1 MHHWKCWELVGS
13 MACLVHAI
21 KLEHGLQ
28 PVWSRLRGLDS
39 PDSPAL
45 TSHPFPIGKHADPV
59 NPHSSTGMLQDAT
72 LPAPAPWMPPWPQV
86 AHQRTETAAV
96 QLREAS
102 PFIPKIPK
110 TQEWPSSSPGLWVGF
125 PFRAQATWY
134 YSTEKEEHGPF
145 WGWCLN
151 WSLPNKR
158 ERGQD
163 LPFVTDVACA
173 GALPTGC
180 VLSVAL
186 RGQHH

>member
-1 MHHWKCWELVGS
+1 MLRTGGP
-13 MACLVHAI
+13 
-21 KLEHGLQ
+21 HGLPGSCHKIRAQ
-28 PVWSRLRGLDS
+28 ITACSEQTPRPGLSWLPSAHFPSLSHRQTCRSHES
-39 PDSPAL
+39 PQKHGNAARCHTARSSPL
-45 TSHPFPIGKHADPV
+45 
-59 NPHSSTGMLQDAT
+59 
-72 LPAPAPWMPPWPQV
+72 WMPPWPQV

-102 PFIPKIPK
+102 PFILKIPK

-125 PFRAQATWY
+125 LFRAQATWY
-134 YSTEKEEHGPF
+134 YSMEKEHGPF

-163 LPFVTDVACA
+163 LPFVTDMACA
-173 GALPTGC
+173 GVLPTGC